1 MFTLTQV
8 VYQFSLFIFQC
19 ALCTFKYFLYHGGV
33 AQLVEHLPCK
43 QGVRSSTLLISTILS
58 IVVYIGSIIL
68 HIEKYIVKIKLDT
81 RLKTVRK

>member
-1 MFTLTQV
+1 M
-8 VYQFSLFIFQC
+8 Y
-19 ALCTFKYFLYHGGV
+19 GGV

-58 IVVYIGSIIL
+58 IVVFIGSIIL